1 MPQIEIHL
9 KGEVLSD
16 KMISMYQVKAADV
29 GTDLSFSCVWKQVV
43 PGHEVLYSGVETSD
57 LVKIFLPPAV
67 DKNMKQRLTFLFNKS
82 S

>member
-1 MPQIEIHL
+1 MPQTEIHH

-16 KMISMYQVKAADV
+16 KMISMYQVKAEDV

-57 LVKIFLPPAV
+57 IVKIFLPPAV
-67 DKNMKQRLTFLFNKS
+67 NKDMKQRLTFLVN
-82 S
+82 